1 MALVRYQDYDERRP
15 EKPVRLD
22 KTEGTVIIEGKVYPA
37 KEIVEALAQS
47 GYSEIRS
54 SGDALI
60 LGRKRIAPIFKSSK
74 ERAMASLCHGSLAY
88 CCPLSKRCA
97 ERDRALEILGLSR
110 NEYEQLKG
118 DSHHRF
124 LDVSQRTASPASGYD
139 WDQLPSD
146 RTINRPATDR
156 GFGSDDYRRDFDRLE
171 SVLESGHQHTE
182 RRMERPSWDREPRTS
197 RESRFQEPRSGNP
210 FTDVRM
216 DGSLMDEMKAA
227 TRELEA
233 GGSCRLRP
241 DASLEGIGSL
251 FTQGELSPFTDDAQH
266 DMDRL
271 SFCFSCG
278 RTFDPDT
285 KVCPYCGAPQ

>member
-1 MALVRYQDYDERRP
+1 MRYPDYDERRQ
-15 EKPVRLD
+15 ERPVRLD

-60 LGRKRIAPIFKSSK
+60 LGRKRIAPIFKSPK

-97 ERDRALEILGLSR
+97 ERERALEILGLSAE
-110 NEYEQLKG
+110 EYEQLKG
-118 DSHHRF
+118 DAHHRF
-124 LDVSQRTASPASGYD
+124 LDVSKRTSSPSGGYD
-139 WDQLPSD
+139 WDQSPSE

-156 GFGSDDYRRDFDRLE
+156 GFGADDYRRDFDRLE
-171 SVLESGHQHTE
+171 SVLDSSHQRDQRRPE
-182 RRMERPSWDREPRTS
+182 RSSWDPFSRST
-197 RESRFQEPRSGNP
+197 RESRYEEPRSGNP

-216 DGSLMDEMKAA
+216 DGSLMKEMKAA
-227 TRELEA
+227 TRELET
-233 GGSCRLRP
+233 GGSCRLRS
-241 DASLEGIGSL
+241 DASAEGIGSL
-251 FTQGELSPFTDDAQH
+251 FTQGELSPFTEDAQRNA
-266 DMDRL
+266 DRL